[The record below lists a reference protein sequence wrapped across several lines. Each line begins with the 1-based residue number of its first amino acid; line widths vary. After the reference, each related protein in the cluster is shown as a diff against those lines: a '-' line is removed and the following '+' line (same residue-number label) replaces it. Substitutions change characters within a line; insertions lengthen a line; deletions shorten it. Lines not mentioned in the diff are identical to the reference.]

1 MVFSGTV
8 PAVPGQFVVGIA
20 KDRHWDA
27 KGSVSERDLA
37 VGAVDFLA
45 VETFGVVAMI
55 TGFAYLSL
63 VVKADAVLRNIE
75 ALLSVFVLSDVAD
88 YLNELASS
96 VD

>member
-1 MVFSGTV
+1 M
-8 PAVPGQFVVGIA
+8 
-20 KDRHWDA
+20 
-27 KGSVSERDLA
+27 A

-75 ALLSVFVLSDVAD
+75 ALLSIFVLSDAAH